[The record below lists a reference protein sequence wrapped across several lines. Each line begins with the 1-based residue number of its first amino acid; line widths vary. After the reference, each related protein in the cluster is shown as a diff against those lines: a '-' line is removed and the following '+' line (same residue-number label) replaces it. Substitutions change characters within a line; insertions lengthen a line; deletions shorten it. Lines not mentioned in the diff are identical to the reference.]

1 MSAASLGLGL
11 EMVCSPPFVMGRQIP
26 EKQGAKASDT
36 SPTPLLVRQNIASL
50 TDQQIASFRK
60 GVEVMKSR
68 PVNDPTSWSFQANIH
83 GTLGPVTSP
92 LFNQCQ
98 HGTIQFLSW
107 HRGYVYFF
115 ERILR
120 KASGDPS
127 LTLPYWDWTTAPA
140 LPAAFRSPADASN
153 PLYDDTRNL
162 NNGAQLPPSV
172 VVDDLNTALAFVDF
186 ETPASTGFSPSLE
199 GSPHGSVHVLIGG
212 NMSTI
217 LTAANDPIF
226 WMHHCNI
233 DRLLNRWLDQGA
245 GRITP
250 TDSSFLD
257 QPYSYAD
264 ENGQTVTMK
273 ASDILSSAGLGYGYD
288 LTPNPAAAPAARVAG
303 ALALAAPIHGG
314 PMDKLTLVASSAPLI
329 QANAVPD
336 MGAKPLS
343 YKPETVKL
351 AITPQGSGPLKS
363 AFAAARPA
371 GYGVAILEISGLSFA
386 AAPNFT
392 YEIFLNPPRDASQ
405 DRLRLH
411 KVGTVNFFVGRHAPG
426 DHAAEKAQTFDQRFD
441 VTGLVARLR
450 EAGDLDP
457 QDLNVVLIPV
467 STIPPAG
474 KEDAHKLASQ
484 ASAEKAKITYQKI
497 NLLVN
502 P

>member
-1 MSAASLGLGL
+1 MSSNRFSRREFMSAVGLGMGL
-11 EMVCSPPFVMGRQIP
+11 EMVCFPPFVMGQQIP

-50 TDQQIASFRK
+50 TDQQLASFRK
-60 GVEVMKSR
+60 GVGVMKSR
-68 PVNDPTSWSFQANIH
+68 PDNDPTSWSFQANMH
-83 GTLGPVTSP
+83 GTPGPVTSP

-120 KASGDPS
+120 MASGDPS

-153 PLYDDTRNL
+153 PLFDDTRNL

-172 VVDDLNTALAFVDF
+172 VVDDLNTALAFIDF

-250 TDSSFLD
+250 TDPSFLD

-264 ENGQTVTMK
+264 ENGQTVTVK
-273 ASDILSSAGLGYGYD
+273 VSEILSSAGLGYSYD
-288 LTPNPAAAPAARVAG
+288 VTPNPSAAPAARAAG
-303 ALALAAPIHGG
+303 AFALAAAAHGG
-314 PMDKLTLVASSAPLI
+314 PMDKPMLVASSAPLL
-329 QANAVPD
+329 QTNVAPQSN
-336 MGAKPLS
+336 AKPLGF
-343 YKPETVKL
+343 KPEMVKL
-351 AITPQGSGPLKS
+351 ETTPQGSGPLKS
-363 AFAAARPA
+363 AFASATIGRPRGRDPRDQRPLVRRGPELHLRDLPELA
-371 GYGVAILEISGLSFA
+371 PGRQPGAA
-386 AAPNFT
+386 AAP
-392 YEIFLNPPRDASQ
+392 Q
-405 DRLRLH
+405 
-411 KVGTVNFFVGRHAPG
+411 GRHGQFLRRQARPRRPRRR
-426 DHAAEKAQTFDQRFD
+426 KARD
-441 VTGLVARLR
+441 LR
-450 EAGDLDP
+450 PEVRCDRPRCPIA
-457 QDLNVVLIPV
+457 
-467 STIPPAG
+467 
-474 KEDAHKLASQ
+474 
-484 ASAEKAKITYQKI
+484 
-497 NLLVN
+497 
-502 P
+502 